1 MSAPLAHSPLAR
13 GPFSRS
19 LGFDQGALFGMAHP
33 VPTSISLRPYQTSA
47 LAEIETHRAPGA
59 RILCVAPTGAG
70 KTTIFCQLALDELAR
85 GGRVLVVA
93 HRTELIEQAFGRLV
107 VSGVPEHAVGV
118 LMADGVI
125 THPVSGQREHCARP
139 RAPVQVASID
149 TLRERLKRT
158 PAILE
163 GITLVIIDECHRA
176 LAKSYRAVFDALPR
190 AVHIGFTATP
200 YRGDGRGL
208 GDVYQVLVVVTT
220 PKALMADRFLSEP
233 RVYSHPHRADLTAVK
248 TVAGDYDEEQLAEA
262 CNKRELVGSIVEH
275 WREHL
280 AGVRTVAFAV
290 NVAHSKHIVEQFQGA
305 GVPAEHLDGTTHPV
319 ERKAILARI
328 DRGETLV
335 VSNCNVLT
343 EGWDQPSV
351 KGCILARPTKSRAI
365 FVQQAGRVLRPYE
378 DITPVILDHAGCV
391 LEHDLPHADWEI
403 TLDGKKKRA
412 KQSVSIKECP
422 RCFGA
427 IPSVAKVCSYCG
439 HVFETTRSDDGDELA
454 ERDGRLVLAKD
465 DPARALARRVKNLR
479 GELQQFAERVDE
491 HYRLPPGSTNG
502 AVKRRFRKPRPEM
515 DLAELEAVR
524 GWLLTQEPWL
534 AVRPNAFVRFAAPRV
549 EAATW

>member
-1 MSAPLAHSPLAR
+1 MSAPLSRAHV
-13 GPFSRS
+13 
-19 LGFDQGALFGMAHP
+19 LGQNLLFGEPSAP
-33 VPTSISLRPYQTSA
+33 AARPITLRHYQTTA
-47 LAEIETHRAPGA
+47 LDEIEARRGPGA

-70 KTTIFCQLALDELAR
+70 KTTIFCKLSLDEHTR
-85 GGRVLVVA
+85 GGRVLVIA
-93 HRTELIEQAFGRLV
+93 HRTELIEQAYGRLI
-107 VSGVPEHAVGV
+107 VSGVPEHLVGV

-125 THPVSGQREHCARP
+125 NHPVTGQRVLCARP
-139 RAPVQVASID
+139 NAPVQVASID
-149 TLRERLKRT
+149 TLRERMKKN
-158 PAILE
+158 PAILV
-163 GITLVIIDECHRA
+163 GFTLVIIDECHRA
-176 LAKSYRAVFDALPR
+176 LAKSYRAIFAALPD
-190 AVHIGFTATP
+190 ATHLGFTATP

-208 GDVYQVLVVVTT
+208 GDVYQDLVVVTS
-220 PKALMADRFLSEP
+220 PKALMAEGFLAEP
-233 RVYSHPHRADLTAVK
+233 RVYSHPHRADLTGVA
-248 TVAGDYDEEQLAEA
+248 TVAGDYNEEQLAAA
-262 CNKRELVGSIVEH
+262 CDKRELVGSIVEH

-280 AGVRTVAFAV
+280 DGVRTVAFAV
-290 NVAHSKHIVEQFQGA
+290 NVAHSRHIVEQFQTA
-305 GVPAEHLDGTTHPV
+305 GIPAEHLDGTTNSV

-328 DRGETLV
+328 DRGDTMV

-391 LEHDLPHADWEI
+391 LEHDLPHADWEVS
-403 TLDGKKKRA
+403 LDGKKKRA
-412 KQSVSIKECP
+412 KPAVSIKECP

-427 IPSVAKVCSYCG
+427 IPSTSKVCAYCG
-439 HVFETTRSDDGDELA
+439 HVFEATSSDEGDELS

-479 GELQQFAERVDE
+479 NEIQQLTERVDE

-515 DLAELEAVR
+515 DLAELEGVR
-524 GWLLTQEPWL
+524 SWLFAQEPWL